1 MHFAL
6 RSLNGQ
12 RCATRP
18 KSSRGQPCAVSSA
31 RGTSRRSSCVETA
44 CSAGSARARSHP
56 RGAEAGAPQPGHRVA
71 RLGGSLGATLRRSLG
86 ATLELEHRKEML
98 VTPPITSPPCH
109 CIALHD
115 HHLQIT
121 ANQFIQLGSKPMTS
135 VVGLLPRRLF
145 TFSTLIMLMGCGG
158 ISIVAPVIAVW
169 VSGHC
174 RRGPCCTFQCG

>member
-1 MHFAL
+1 MRDASKKL
-6 RSLNGQ
+6 PW
-12 RCATRP
+12 ATAHRELGP
-18 KSSRGQPCAVSSA
+18 KGRAADQAAWQPLLAQVPREPGA
-31 RGTSRRSSCVETA
+31 A
-44 CSAGSARARSHP
+44 AG
-56 RGAEAGAPQPGHRVA
+56 EPQPGHRVA